1 LKRRRVFGTRRLF
14 FLAATASVRR
24 KDKMAALRKMGKI
37 KTRKEGDETEIFS
50 EIVVETNAEIC

>member
-1 LKRRRVFGTRRLF
+1 
-14 FLAATASVRR
+14 
-24 KDKMAALRKMGKI
+24 MAALRKMGKI